1 LSFLIKPSL
10 VTAKIELSH
19 HHWWALSLSFRMTL
33 VKKCGVLAR
42 MVNFVSG
49 NTSGTE
55 IRLNMY
61 HTE

>member
-1 LSFLIKPSL
+1 
-10 VTAKIELSH
+10 
-19 HHWWALSLSFRMTL
+19 MTL

-55 IRLNMY
+55 IRLNKY
-61 HTE
+61 GTDSIFFFFLTDADPNR

>member
-1 LSFLIKPSL
+1 
-10 VTAKIELSH
+10 
-19 HHWWALSLSFRMTL
+19 MTL

-55 IRLNMY
+55 IRLNMDD
-61 HTE
+61 TDSRLFFFLTIADPNR

>member
-1 LSFLIKPSL
+1 
-10 VTAKIELSH
+10 
-19 HHWWALSLSFRMTL
+19 MTL

-55 IRLNMY
+55 IRLNMDDTY
-61 HTE
+61 SGFFFFLTDAHPNCPEGYF